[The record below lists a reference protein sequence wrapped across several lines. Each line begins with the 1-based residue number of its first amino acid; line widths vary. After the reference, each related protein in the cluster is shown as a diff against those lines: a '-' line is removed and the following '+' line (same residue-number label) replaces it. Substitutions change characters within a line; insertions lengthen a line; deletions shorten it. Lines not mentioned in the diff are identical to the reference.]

1 MPSQASRVRNY
12 PMLSFVFQMLCEEES
27 IILDI
32 PESIKKSGLTILKGI
47 METRNDKLW
56 AKFVVEV
63 YIMWLNHPF
72 FVVSS
77 LSCNSPISCDATSL
91 LVQSSPAHVW
101 SVI

>member
-1 MPSQASRVRNY
+1 MISASYFYHLFGVSVFRSVYMPSQALRVRSY

-27 IILDI
+27 VILDI

-63 YIMWLNHPF
+63 CIDDVELSIFCSVF
-72 FVVSS
+72 F
-77 LSCNSPISCDATSL
+77 
-91 LVQSSPAHVW
+91 
-101 SVI
+101 